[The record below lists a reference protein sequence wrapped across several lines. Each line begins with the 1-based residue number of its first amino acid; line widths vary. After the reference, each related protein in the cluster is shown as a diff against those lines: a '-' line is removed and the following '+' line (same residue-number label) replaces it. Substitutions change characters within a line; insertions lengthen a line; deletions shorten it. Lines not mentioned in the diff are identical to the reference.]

1 MRSPQ
6 ELVGR
11 MVRLKTQVFER
22 VTRRSRASDDALE
35 NFFLVAAFDAGM
47 HRLVCYGADCRVS
60 ISPDDVMQ
68 FV

>member
-11 MVRLKTQVFER
+11 AVRLKTQVFER
-22 VTRRSRASDDALE
+22 VTRRSRPRDDGLE

-47 HRLVCYGADCRVS
+47 RRLVCYGADCRVS